1 VIKDGTPNNDG
12 LNGTNEADTLN
23 GLGGNDVLSGFDGDD
38 ILNGGAG
45 NDTLYGYAGADQL
58 NGGSGDDFV
67 ITGRP
72 DFQGV
77 PGGDFGS
84 DIADGGTGYDTI
96 AISWLN
102 QLINGEAVP
111 ITLDFGDG
119 NFTVH
124 GGGSDWE
131 TASNFEALAYYGS
144 DGGDI
149 ITGSNNADFI
159 QLGHGD
165 DTLKARGGD
174 DHIVDLG
181 GRFNIDGGA
190 GIDTLELPQLNLIG
204 QGVTLRLQADGGALL
219 GGGISGSIKNV
230 EILSWDY
237 NGGTNFDDNFG
248 GGALDDVIHSG
259 SGNDRIDGGDGNDH
273 LFGGRGD
280 DTINGGAGDDEIE
293 GGGFIEAEGFAG
305 ADTIHGNSGNDS
317 IYVDDRTGAQSF
329 LYGDAGDDYISGNG
343 HVEGGDGDD
352 SIGGDGQ
359 FFGGAGDDLIAAFGS
374 PDDPVATAD
383 IVNGGSGND
392 TVSYLSYSNF
402 PAIDSVLIVDLAHP
416 DKNTLGAAHATLISI
431 ENIKGSTYGPN
442 DLRGDD
448 KANILTGGFGGANVL
463 EGRGGADRLVG
474 DSQVIPIGGKAKDTA
489 SYESSSE
496 GVHAS
501 LVKPGTNTGDA
512 AGDKYI
518 SIEGLEGSAFDDV
531 LAGNAAVFN
540 ALSGRGGND
549 TLKGGGGVDVMTGG
563 AAKDILLG
571 GAGNDTLTGGT
582 GKDTLTGGGDA
593 DTFLYTAVA
602 ESKFAN
608 HDRVTDFH
616 AGIDHFDFGFAVTSV
631 FKTHGKVS
639 NATDLAT
646 LTQGHLAGD
655 GHAALVTADKGTLKD
670 HVFLIVNANGDTNY
684 QASGDY
690 CIDVTGISGK
700 LSAADFAA

>member
-131 TASNFEALAYYGS
+131 MASNFEALAYYGS

-181 GRFNIDGGA
+181 GRFDIDGGA
-190 GIDTLELPQLNLIG
+190 GIDTLELPQLNLVG
-204 QGVTLRLQADGGALL
+204 QGVTLRLQAGGSALL

-237 NGGTNFDDNFG
+237 NGGTGSDDNFG

-259 SGNDRIDGGDGNDH
+259 GGNDRIDGGDGNDQ
-273 LFGGRGD
+273 LFGGMGD
-280 DTINGGAGDDEIE
+280 DTINGGAGNDDIE
-293 GGGFIEAEGFAG
+293 GGGFQEAEGHAG
-305 ADTIHGNSGNDS
+305 SDTIHGNSGDDS
-317 IYVDDRTGAQSF
+317 IYVDDNTGVQSN
-329 LYGDAGDDYISGNG
+329 LYGDGGDDFISGNG
-343 HVEGGDGDD
+343 HVEGGDGND
-352 SIGGDGQ
+352 SIGGDGE
-359 FFGGAGDDLIAAFGS
+359 FFGGAGDDVIAAFGS
-374 PDDPVATAD
+374 IDDSAGTAD
-383 IVNGGSGND
+383 LVNGGGGND
-392 TVSYLSYSNF
+392 TVSYNSYSWF
-402 PAIDSVLIVDLAHP
+402 PAIDSVLVVDLAHP
-416 DKNTLGAAHATLISI
+416 GKNTLGAIDAVYVSI
-431 ENIKGSTYGPN
+431 ENITGSTYGPN

-448 KANILTGGFGGANVL
+448 KANILKGGFGGTNVL
-463 EGRGGADRLVG
+463 EGRGGADTLVG

-489 SYESSSE
+489 SYESSTE

-501 LVKPGTNTGDA
+501 LIKPGTNTGDA
-512 AGDKYI
+512 KGDVYV
-518 SIEGLEGSAFDDV
+518 SIEGLEGSAFADV
-531 LAGNAAVFN
+531 LVGDGAVFN
-540 ALSGRGGND
+540 ALSGRDGND
-549 TLKGGGGVDVMTGG
+549 TLKGGDGTDLMTGG
-563 AAKDILLG
+563 KGADKMVG
-571 GAGNDTLTGGT
+571 GAG
-582 GKDTLTGGGDA
+582 A
-593 DTFLYTAVA
+593 DTFVYTGIAQ
-602 ESKFAN
+602 SKFA
-608 HDRVTDFH
+608 HRDTITDFDT
-616 AGIDHFDFGFAVTSV
+616 AADRFNFGFAVTDI

-639 NATDLAT
+639 SAGDLVS

-655 GHAALVTADKGTLKD
+655 GHAALVTADKGTLKG
-670 HVFLIVNANGDTNY
+670 HVFLIVDADGHANF
-684 QASGDY
+684 QANSDY
-690 CIDVTGISGK
+690 CIDVTGITGT
-700 LSAADFAA
+700 LTTADFVT